1 MAILEAEGLTKVY
14 EEGGSRVDALRGVSL
29 GLEKGEIV
37 LLEGPSGAGKTT
49 LMSVAG
55 CLLSPTSGRLSVEG
69 RAVDFAS
76 TEDMVRV
83 RRESIGFIF
92 QSFNLFP
99 ALTVLE
105 NVLYALQVRGRRTP
119 EYEREARMILDQIG
133 LGPRLDFIPAK
144 LSGGEKQRVAIA
156 RALSGGSR
164 IVFAD
169 EPTANLDS
177 HVGLEVLEIFRK
189 LAKEEGRAV
198 LVATHDPAVR
208 KVADWVLK
216 IRDGQLIEEGPPVTD
231 LEKGHP

>member
-14 EEGGSRVDALRGVSL
+14 EEGGSRVEALRGVSL
-29 GLEKGEIV
+29 GLEPGEIV
-37 LLEGPSGAGKTT
+37 LLEGPSGSGKTT

-69 RAVDFAS
+69 RTVDFSS

-105 NVLYALQVRGRRTP
+105 NVLYALQIRGRRTP
-119 EYEREARMILDQIG
+119 DYEREARMILDQIG
-133 LGPRLDFIPAK
+133 LGHRLDFIPAK

-198 LVATHDPAVR
+198 LVATHDSAVR

>member
-1 MAILEAEGLTKVY
+1 MAILEAECLTKVY
-14 EEGGSRVDALRGVSL
+14 EEGGSRVEALRGISL
-29 GLEKGEIV
+29 GLEPGEIV
-37 LLEGPSGAGKTT
+37 LLEGPSGSGKTT

-76 TEDMVRV
+76 AEDMVRV

-119 EYEREARMILDQIG
+119 DYEREARMILEQIG
-133 LGPRLDFIPAK
+133 LGHRLDFIPAK

-198 LVATHDPAVR
+198 LVATHDSAVR

-231 LEKGHP
+231 PEKGHP

>member
-1 MAILEAEGLTKVY
+1 MAILEAECLTKVY
-14 EEGGSRVDALRGVSL
+14 EEGGSRVEALRGISL
-29 GLEKGEIV
+29 DLEPGEIV
-37 LLEGPSGAGKTT
+37 LLEGPSGSGKTT

-76 TEDMVRV
+76 AEDMVRV

-105 NVLYALQVRGRRTP
+105 NVLFALQVRGRRTP
-119 EYEREARMILDQIG
+119 DYEREARMILEQIG
-133 LGPRLDFIPAK
+133 LGHRLDFIPAK

-198 LVATHDPAVR
+198 LVATHDSAVR
-208 KVADWVLK
+208 KIADWVLK

-231 LEKGHP
+231 PEKGHP